1 MSGVKRLGRLGT
13 RPDIVYECR
22 NYLQSQRTRCG
33 IHYISQDT
41 IMSEVKALLNH
52 QVKTAV
58 DVEQLCKDVRLM
70 PKVHTFQS
78 TSKQRLS
85 GLSAK
90 RKGIEGRLE
99 QLLVDLAQRVITRD
113 EYEYMRA
120 QYERQRDELIS
131 QEAQA
136 GERINALAAAL
147 SSTERWLQSV
157 KRYHTLPEIDRE
169 VMDSLVEK
177 VLVFADRHIKIVLR
191 YADPYKP
198 LSDFLQ
204 GVEENAG

>member
-1 MSGVKRLGRLGT
+1 
-13 RPDIVYECR
+13 
-22 NYLQSQRTRCG
+22 
-33 IHYISQDT
+33 
-41 IMSEVKALLNH
+41 MSEVKALLDQ

-58 DVEQLCKDVRLM
+58 DVEQLCKEVRLI

-78 TSKQRLS
+78 TSQQLLS
-85 GLSAK
+85 SLSAK

-99 QLLVDLAQRVITRD
+99 QLLTDLAQRIITRN
-113 EYEYMRA
+113 EYDYMRT

-136 GERINALAAAL
+136 GERINALEAAL

-157 KRYHTLPEIDRE
+157 KQYHTLSEIDRE
-169 VMDSLVEK
+169 VMDALVEK